1 MNENYNMVFVCSYSF
16 WWHFIIQAHHQICC
30 LPLDVKDD
38 VTIWRVDIDHYIQ
51 DKCVLELVDD

>member
-16 WWHFIIQAHHQICC
+16 WWHFIIQAHQICC